1 MGYGKI
7 RTRHSSTGISHE
19 GHFPITHSLVTE
31 WLCSV
36 CVQSVGEVMSIGRN
50 FEEALSKAIRMVDGG
65 NKGFQPKP
73 GQYPRDEKGTKALD
87 DEIRRPTPQ
96 RIHALAEAIDR
107 GYTVE
112 KLAEMTKIDPWWLV
126 KLENIHS
133 TPLLP

>member
-1 MGYGKI
+1 M
-7 RTRHSSTGISHE
+7 
-19 GHFPITHSLVTE
+19 
-31 WLCSV
+31 

-133 TPLLP
+133 TTHASHASFCYHFILILYLMPS